1 MIQDGKIIVND
12 GNEEKEYA
20 ILVTFDIREKNKS
33 YVLYTDYSK
42 DEIGNLKI
50 FSAIYNEEG
59 KLKPVIESDEI
70 EIIDDYIKK
79 LEDDF
84 KLGIKFV

>member
-1 MIQDGKIIVND
+1 MDSTY
-12 GNEEKEYA
+12 GNSIFPENY
-20 ILVTFDIREKNKS
+20 IDIYMK
-33 YVLYTDYSK
+33 
-42 DEIGNLKI
+42 
-50 FSAIYNEEG
+50 AYNEEG

-84 KLGIKFV
+84 KSGIKFV